1 MRARALVIE
10 FGNCCRDSLE
20 GVRNCLSGIILRS
33 RSKNNDYEKEIS
45 LVEEKLGTDDLTLSS
60 MRLDNIDELF
70 FLVSCD
76 LITCM
81 RFRFMMG

>member
-1 MRARALVIE
+1 MRMRARALVIE
-10 FGNCCRDSLE
+10 FGNCCLDSLE
-20 GVRNCLSGIILRS
+20 GVRNSLSGIILRS

-60 MRLDNIDELF
+60 MRLDNIDELV

-81 RFRFMMG
+81 RSGL